1 MKIAHLLFDGDHLYR
16 LEEAETNL
24 VAKQEANALLNS
36 QVDIL
41 TKQLK
46 ELQAGKAAYEKHV
59 RDLTALL
66 TKERRKHVTEPEQVA
81 WKRLHSVLQPKIATL
96 QWTSTKRAVQA
107 TASTVSEAQTED
119 PSTLDVSTAGAVLMV
134 FHLNAA
140 LTACSA
146 VPSQHMTR

>member
-81 WKRLHSVLQPKIATL
+81 WNCLHSVLRPKTATL
-96 QWTSTKRAVQA
+96 QSCSEPQPSMLCRQHQA
-107 TASTVSEAQTED
+107 LCLRLRLRI
-119 PSTLDVSTAGAVLMV
+119 PP
-134 FHLNAA
+134 H
-140 LTACSA
+140 
-146 VPSQHMTR
+146 